1 MNGVTEDTM
10 WDGFA
15 GAIVQ
20 VEVDSG
26 PIVLVPKPPSE
37 VGVFPFDQ
45 PVHILTAYNPAGQV
59 IDSSDN
65 EARHEALGTA
75 LMGHRVVP
83 TVGSAPDGTFRE
95 PGYGMLDVGLEE
107 AIDLARTFGQ
117 RAIYRWTPDVLSI
130 IGVDEPVQIDV
141 GWTLQEL
148 D

>member
-1 MNGVTEDTM
+1 MNGVDEDNM

-15 GAIVQ
+15 GAIVE
-20 VEVDSG
+20 VELASG
-26 PIVLVPKPPSE
+26 PVVLVPTTPGQ

-45 PVHILTAYNPAGQV
+45 PVHILTAYNPAGRA
-59 IDSSDN
+59 IDASDN
-65 EARHEALGTA
+65 EARHEALGAA
-75 LMGHRVVP
+75 LVGRRVVP

-130 IGVDEPVQIDV
+130 IGVDEHVQIDV
-141 GWTLQEL
+141 GWTLEDL
-148 D
+148 S